1 MLHLHAITLV
11 TITYAPF
18 FFMGSCF
25 YGTVPQEKGQNRG
38 GTQAKWGYSC
48 IENQGKNNLLCFGVR
63 VIK

>member
-1 MLHLHAITLV
+1 MLHLHTITLV

-18 FFMGSCF
+18 YFMGPCF
-25 YGTVPQEKGQNRG
+25 YGVMPQKKGQNRG

-48 IENQGKNNLLCFGVR
+48 IENQGKNNLLYFGVR